1 MASTLGFTRID
12 IGAWIPRSLAIF
24 SISFNSEADSILKQW
39 IPYSSAFLIEDL
51 VLATPENT
59 QRFDFP
65 PAAITLSSSPIET
78 TSKPEP
84 SFAKI
89 FKTAKFEFALT
100 A

>member
-1 MASTLGFTRID
+1 MQAHDQAYQICTNCVVDTSDPT
-12 IGAWIPRSLAIF
+12 
-24 SISFNSEADSILKQW
+24 ISFNSEADSMLKQW